1 MKLRKLQL
9 SDGLML
15 VVVLIW
21 AVNYSLI
28 KISLKEIPPMP
39 FNGIRL
45 LLSSAILVIW
55 FLITEKKFKV
65 SKEHIPKIL
74 LLSISGYTIYQYI
87 FIKGIDLTNASNTA
101 VLFGA
106 SPILISLFSV
116 FAKHEKIK
124 PIAWLGILMG
134 FLGVYITVSSKTG
147 GLSISLKSLKGDL
160 LIFAAV
166 ILWAHYSVSARPLL
180 KTYSPLKFTMLTM
193 TIGSLLFFP
202 FTIGELQKLP
212 FAAISFKA
220 WFCMA
225 FSGIMALSV
234 ALIIWFYSVQK
245 IGNSQTAVYSNLP
258 PALAIVFAW
267 LLLSESI
274 SPFLLI
280 GAAVIF
286 LGISFTRKGREIP

>member
-220 WFCMA
+220 WFCMV

>member
-1 MKLRKLQL
+1 MRQKKFQL
-9 SDGLML
+9 SDVLML

-28 KISLKEIPPMP
+28 KIALKEIPPLP

-45 LLSSAILVIW
+45 LLSSAVLVVW
-55 FLITEKKFKV
+55 FLITERDFRIQ
-65 SKEHIPKIL
+65 KEHILKIL

-101 VLFGA
+101 VIFGTG
-106 SPILISLFSV
+106 PIMISLFSM
-116 FAKHEKIK
+116 FFKQERIK

-134 FLGVYITVSSKTG
+134 FVGVYFTVISKTG
-147 GLSISLKSLKGDL
+147 GLSLSSKTLVGDL

-166 ILWAHYSVSARPLL
+166 LLWAHYSVSARPLL
-180 KTYSPLKFTMLTM
+180 RTYSPLKFTMLTM

-202 FTIGELQKLP
+202 VTINSLRTLP
-212 FAAISFKA
+212 YAAISFKA
-220 WFCMA
+220 WFCMV

-234 ALIIWFYSVQK
+234 GLIIWFYSVQK

-258 PALAIVFAW
+258 PAFAMVFAW
-267 LLLSESI
+267 LLLSERI
-274 SPFLLI
+274 SPSLMI
-280 GAAVIF
+280 GAAIIF
-286 LGISFTRKGREIP
+286 LGIYFTRKGREMT